1 MIVYCKIVLELNGD
15 LVLSYG
21 QVTCGNYEFLE
32 DDGGEE
38 EEDFDELVESATII
52 VDEEIT
58 FNTPPQR
65 RSVNIFLL
73 FRKLE
78 YKFHF

>member
-38 EEDFDELVESATII
+38 EEHFDELVESATII
-52 VDEEIT
+52 VNEEIL
-58 FNTPPQR
+58 FNTPLRLKEGQL
-65 RSVNIFLL
+65 IF
-73 FRKLE
+73 FFYLE
-78 YKFHF
+78 N